1 MRWMISFSSRDLSS
15 YVDIIQYHKRNPKKE
30 YRNPFTIEQINT
42 FWSLS
47 EDMWYDVILILIYTS
62 VRIGEL
68 LELKKEDIHL
78 DEQWF
83 QVTQSKTES
92 GIRRVPIADS
102 ILPFFQK
109 WYDYSETDTLLCTPD
124 MEPFKYRNHYDSY
137 WKPLIE
143 NLNLGYYTPTLHKTH
158 MYFTPSRSKSRSNK
172 YQKDCWSCRSDDIDR
187 KSLYAPGY
195 LCTDFC
201 SQSDVCSF

>member
-1 MRWMISFSSRDLSS
+1 MTFLSCMRQLPNSICTFTNNKYIWMILDSTS
-15 YVDIIQYHKRNPKKE
+15 YWE
-30 YRNPFTIEQINT
+30 
-42 FWSLS
+42 
-47 EDMWYDVILILIYTS
+47 VISYC
-62 VRIGEL
+62 L

-109 WYDYSETDTLLCTPD
+109 WYDYSEADTLLCTPD
-124 MEPFKYRNHYDSY
+124 MEPFKYRNYYDSY

-143 NLNLGYYTPTLHKTH
+143 NLNLGYYTPHCTRHTCISLLAEARVDQTSIKKIVGHAGAMTLTERVYTH
-158 MYFTPSRSKSRSNK
+158 LDIGVLIAAVNQMYVPEGHRQVLKKSN
-172 YQKDCWSCRSDDIDR
+172 
-187 KSLYAPGY
+187 
-195 LCTDFC
+195 T
-201 SQSDVCSF
+201 

>member
-1 MRWMISFSSRDLSS
+1 
-15 YVDIIQYHKRNPKKE
+15 
-30 YRNPFTIEQINT
+30 
-42 FWSLS
+42 
-47 EDMWYDVILILIYTS
+47 MWYDVILILIYTS

-143 NLNLGYYTPTLHKTH
+143 NLNLGYYTPHIAQDTH
-158 MYFTPSRSKSRSNK
+158 VFHS
-172 YQKDCWSCRSDDIDR
+172 
-187 KSLYAPGY
+187 
-195 LCTDFC
+195 
-201 SQSDVCSF
+201 